1 MPIDSARFLR
11 HMTWANE
18 KVFTAVQALP
28 DEALTSYVTNP
39 DFDAARILQHI
50 VEGAEWFAYCLCQNP
65 WRPRIRPAT
74 MSDVKVLAQELRE
87 LEIIILREDALED
100 EMVTFDDEDGVRSA
114 WRSTILFQSIHHA
127 TEHRAQL
134 VDALELRGHT
144 PINLDDL
151 DLWAF
156 EKFEES
162 R

>member
-1 MPIDSARFLR
+1 MS
-11 HMTWANE
+11 WANE
-18 KVFTAVQALP
+18 RVFTAVQALP
-28 DEALTSYVTNP
+28 DEALTSYLVNP

-65 WRPRIRPAT
+65 WRPRIRPKT
-74 MSDVKVLAQELRE
+74 MADVVVLANELRE
-87 LEIIILREDALED
+87 LETIILREGALQD
-100 EMVTFDDEDGVRSA
+100 ERLSFDDEDGVRNV
-114 WRSTILFQSIHHA
+114 WRSTIISQTIHHA

-134 VDALELRGHT
+134 IDALELRGHK

-156 EKFEES
+156 EEFEET